1 MLEYLIFKTA
11 VCVAGLFYFQKAI
24 NDFDFKIKTKFQT
37 VFEMVNIFL
46 LFVLHIYVRQH
57 PLVDYYKIKTVTNL
71 EKC

>member
-24 NDFDFKIKTKFQT
+24 NEFDFKIKTKFQT

-46 LFVLHIYVRQH
+46 LFCTTYLCEATSSGW
-57 PLVDYYKIKTVTNL
+57 PLQN
-71 EKC
+71 